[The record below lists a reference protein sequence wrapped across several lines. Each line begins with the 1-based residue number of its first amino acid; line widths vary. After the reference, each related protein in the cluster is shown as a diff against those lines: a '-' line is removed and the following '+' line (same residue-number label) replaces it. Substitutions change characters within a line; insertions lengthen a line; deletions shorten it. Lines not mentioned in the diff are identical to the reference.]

1 MKQKVILG
9 MSGGV
14 DSSVAALLLKR
25 QGYEVIGYFM
35 TLRNSVSQCAQE
47 PGVLDDCGP
56 RGETMWPSS
65 IDWKEDEGILRK
77 ICKKVG
83 VKELIMADC
92 ELGYEKKII
101 GPMFEDYEKG
111 LTPNPDILCN
121 AVGKFPNMLKI
132 AKERGA
138 DYIATGH
145 YARIRKKGGKAE
157 LLMGRDKKKDQSYFL
172 CNLGQE
178 VLSKCLFPIGD
189 YTKEE
194 IRKIARKNKFENWNK
209 RGSRGVCYLG
219 KIDMKKFLRERLK
232 EEDGVILDH
241 NGKKVGEH
249 PGAMYFT
256 IGERVR
262 DAKGLKVDSSYRRKF
277 PGRLFIAK
285 KRGNTI
291 VIAPE
296 GHELLKTGKVYVKGF
311 KWSGEKEKIFSKLKA
326 RIRHLGEL
334 NPGRLSKKNGRW
346 VFEFDKG
353 VVGVAPGQYIVFYK
367 GQRVVACGEMRLV

>member
-1 MKQKVILG
+1 MKDKVILG

-35 TLRNSVSQCAQE
+35 TLRNSVSRGDQE
-47 PGVLDDCGP
+47 PEVLDDCGS
-56 RGETMWPSS
+56 RGKTMWPSS
-65 IDWKEDEGILRK
+65 IDWKEDERILRK

-83 VKELIMADC
+83 VRELIMADC

-138 DYIATGH
+138 KYIATGH
-145 YARIRKKGGKAE
+145 YARIKMKGGKAE
-157 LLMGRDKKKDQSYFL
+157 LLTGKDKKKDQSYFL
-172 CNLGQE
+172 CNLDQE
-178 VLSKCLFPIGD
+178 ILSKCLFPIGD
-189 YTKEE
+189 YTKDE
-194 IRKIARKNKFENWNK
+194 IRKIARRNKFENWNK
-209 RGSRGVCYLG
+209 RGSRGICYLG
-219 KIDMKKFLRERLK
+219 KIDMKKFLQERIKKKKGKVLSH
-232 EEDGVILDH
+232 E
-241 NGKKVGEH
+241 GKKVGEH
-249 PGAMYFT
+249 PGVMYFT

-262 DAKGLKVDSSYRRKF
+262 DAKGLNIDNSYRKRF
-277 PGRLFIAK
+277 TGRLFIAK

-296 GHELLKTGKVYVKGF
+296 GHELLKTKKVFIKGF
-311 KWSGEKEKIFSKLKA
+311 GWSGEREKIPSKLKA

-334 NPGRLSKKNGRW
+334 NSGKLSKKNGRW

-353 VVGVAPGQYIVFYK
+353 VVGVAPGQYLVLYK